1 MYFTLQIYVSE
12 ILLTGQ
18 IGNYLYRD
26 IIWSGIKYYYTM
38 SSNYD
43 SFFLILVIGFDLLI
57 IQLTACYRSYT
68 EIITTLLTKDNLLDV
83 KNCKIY

>member
-1 MYFTLQIYVSE
+1 MYFILQIHVSE

-26 IIWSGIKYYYTM
+26 MLWSGIKHYYTM

-43 SFFLILVIGFDLLI
+43 NFFLRLVIGFD
-57 IQLTACYRSYT
+57 
-68 EIITTLLTKDNLLDV
+68 
-83 KNCKIY
+83 